1 MNLSRRGFLALLGA
15 ALLRALLPPAR
26 TAAQPVQVPLTDQT
40 GVFPFDLGAT
50 LLERPA
56 AQLSNYNNKIFTA
69 FLPLIGR

>member
-1 MNLSRRGFLALLGA
+1 MKLSRRGFLALLGA

-26 TAAQPVQVPLTDQT
+26 IAAQPVQASLTDQT

-56 AQLSNYNNKIFTA
+56 AQVIHYDSKIFRV
-69 FLPLIGR
+69 FLPVAGR